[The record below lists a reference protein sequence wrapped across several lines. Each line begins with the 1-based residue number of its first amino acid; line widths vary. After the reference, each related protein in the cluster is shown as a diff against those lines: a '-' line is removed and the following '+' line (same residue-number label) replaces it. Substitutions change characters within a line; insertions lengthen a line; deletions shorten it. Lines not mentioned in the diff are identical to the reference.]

1 MCKRILSSGSDIH
14 PREAP
19 GTHPQA
25 VVLHHQNT
33 GNSGEAAL
41 APPKKYHTDEER
53 REARLEGYR
62 KYYKA
67 NREAITGRRK
77 KAYKTKRAALKA
89 AQEETLA
96 GT

>member
-1 MCKRILSSGSDIH
+1 M
-14 PREAP
+14 PR
-19 GTHPQA
+19 
-25 VVLHHQNT
+25 L
-33 GNSGEAAL
+33 
-41 APPKKYHTDEER
+41 KKHHTDEER

-77 KAYKTKRAALKA
+77 RAYKRKRAAIKA
-89 AQEETLA
+89 GQKEPSA

>member
-1 MCKRILSSGSDIH
+1 MT
-14 PREAP
+14 

-33 GNSGEAAL
+33 GNTGEAAL

-77 KAYKTKRAALKA
+77 KAYKRKRAAIKA
-89 AQEETLA
+89 AQEETSA